1 MNSRYCF
8 MCLKEGEKRER
19 RREKGLDEKIH
30 EEVGD
35 YCSMMLTTRKS
46 HSGAIRNIMTMM
58 TPSDLF
64 ICQSFMKFVD
74 STRSD
79 SSKKNTI
86 DEKLSVRESA
96 SALGYLWFFGSP
108 RRWRTQWK
116 GRSKSC
122 WAWIIYWNLSAV
134 DLTLDGVAEG
144 NINQEL
150 KVRIEFWRH
159 EHVPCGAMIIVEW
172 CELHEIRLLLY
183 AISLLRVHPKKKYL
197 YLFEN
202 KHLHAF
208 IIVKTNYNFFSSL
221 LILSS

>member
-1 MNSRYCF
+1 
-8 MCLKEGEKRER
+8 
-19 RREKGLDEKIH
+19 
-30 EEVGD
+30 
-35 YCSMMLTTRKS
+35 MMLTTRVS

-79 SSKKNTI
+79 SSKKNTT
-86 DEKLSVRESA
+86 KLSVRESA

-150 KVRIEFWRH
+150 KVRIVFWRH
-159 EHVPCGAMIIVEW
+159 VHVPCGAMITVEW
-172 CELHEIRLLLY
+172 CELHENRLLLY
-183 AISLLRVHPKKKYL
+183 AIFTARAPKKSLWVFSRINTSTPSSSKQITTFFPL
-197 YLFEN
+197 SLFWVL
-202 KHLHAF
+202 KHA
-208 IIVKTNYNFFSSL
+208 SSFGPPWQ
-221 LILSS
+221 ICHSH